1 MRKVFVVGL
10 GATPIGEHWELSLR
24 DLMVEAST
32 NAIADAGLSRRD
44 IQAIFVGNMSSGPLQ
59 GQEHLGAL
67 LATWLGIP
75 GVAACKV
82 EAACAS
88 GGMAFHNAYLAVAS
102 GLYDCV
108 LAVGVEKMTD
118 ALTPEVTLALAMA
131 EDQEYTVFTGASF
144 VGLNALVYR
153 AYMTKYGVR
162 QEDIALF
169 AVHDHKYAVNN
180 PYAQFR
186 RSITLDDVMK
196 SPLIADPI
204 RLLECAPVGDGA
216 AAAVLCSEKFL
227 REKHLEMEKA
237 LEVLASASATD
248 ILSLHDRDDITS
260 LAATRRAVKKALE
273 IAKVDLK
280 DVDVLEVHDAF
291 TILGVIHLEDLGFA
305 EPGTGWKL
313 VKEGEIEVD
322 GKIPTNTMGGLK
334 ARGHPVGATG
344 LYQILDVGLQL
355 RGEAGKNQVDGAEL
369 GMAQNVGG
377 VGGTVVVSILKRVK

>member
-1 MRKVFVVGL
+1 MRKVFVIGL

-32 NAIADAGLSRRD
+32 SAIADAELSRRD

-75 GVAACKV
+75 GAAACKV

-153 AYMTKYGVR
+153 AYMAKYGVR

-204 RLLECAPVGDGA
+204 RLLECAPIGDGA

-227 REKHLEMEKA
+227 REKRLEMEKA

-273 IAKVDLK
+273 IAKVDLR
-280 DVDVLEVHDAF
+280 DIDVLEVHDAF

-313 VKEGEIEVD
+313 VKEGEIEIG